1 MSEPCRKVETPT
13 PVRGMRD
20 FVGSDA
26 ALFHHIV
33 GILRH
38 VVQGYGFVPLETPLV
53 EFTSLFVRSLGDT
66 SDVVDKEMFTFED
79 RSGQSISLRP
89 EGTASAV
96 RALITNKLTQ
106 TLPQKWFYCGP
117 MFRYDRPQ
125 KGRYRQF
132 YQFGVEDLGA
142 SGPLS
147 DVEAIASAYEG
158 VKALGLQGATLY
170 LNSIG
175 DAATRTAYRQ
185 KLVAYFER
193 YKADLSADSQRRLEA
208 NPLRILDSK
217 DAQDQRI
224 AQDAPRIADSFT
236 PEAAR
241 FFERVQGGLAK
252 LGLAFEIDPFLVRG
266 LDYYDHTTFEIK
278 AAVGDEGTS
287 LAVVGGGRYNGLVEQ
302 MGGPSVPAVG
312 WAFGVDRLMLAC
324 AKRPATIPP
333 VAVLFVTEAEETPA
347 LLLAQKLRGLIG
359 NPVLLPSEG
368 NLAKRMK
375 ISNRSGALC
384 VFILGEDE
392 IKTNQVKVK
401 FLRAYAEYSEG
412 AEHVMACSDL
422 ERFAS
427 TLFAAKGA

>member
-1 MSEPCRKVETPT
+1 MKKIGCMS

-20 FVGSDA
+20 FIGPDA
-26 ALFHHIV
+26 QTFHAIV
-33 GILRH
+33 DQLQR
-38 VVQGYGFVPLETPLV
+38 VVHRYGFAPIETPLV

-66 SDVVDKEMFTFED
+66 SDVVDKEMFTFSD
-79 RSGQSISLRP
+79 RSGQSVSLRP

-106 TLPQKWFYCGP
+106 TLPQKWSYYGP

-147 DVEAIASAYEG
+147 DVEAVAMAWEG
-158 VKALGLQGATLY
+158 VRSLGMDKATLY
-170 LNSIG
+170 INSIG
-175 DAATRTAYRQ
+175 DATTRADYRA
-185 KLVAYFER
+185 KLVAYFET
-193 YKADLSADSQRRLEA
+193 YKNDLSEDSQRRLPT

-217 DAQDQRI
+217 DTKDRDIVQG
-224 AQDAPRIADSFT
+224 APQISDSFT

-241 FFERVQGGLAK
+241 FFDRVKEGLAA
-252 LGLAFEIDPFLVRG
+252 LGLMFTLDPCLVRG

-278 AAVGDEGTS
+278 APVGEGSTP

-312 WAFGVDRLMLAC
+312 WAAGLDRLMLAVNS
-324 AKRPATIPP
+324 PTSQTPP
-333 VAVLFVTEAEETPA
+333 VAVLFVGEAEAVAA
-347 LLLAQKLRGLIG
+347 LRLAGHLRDVVH
-359 NPVLLPSEG
+359 NPVLTPSDG

-375 ISNRSGALC
+375 MSDRSGALC
-384 VFILGEDE
+384 VFLIGEDE
-392 IKTNQVKVK
+392 LKDGRVKVK
-401 FLRAYAEYSEG
+401 FLRATGEFAEGTECILS
-412 AEHVMACSDL
+412 SDEL
-422 ERFAS
+422 A
-427 TLFAAKGA
+427 TWATHHLLPAHQ

>member
-1 MSEPCRKVETPT
+1 MKNTEVPL

-20 FVGSDA
+20 FVGADA
-26 ALFHHIV
+26 RTFHH
-33 GILRH
+33 
-38 VVQGYGFVPLETPLV
+38 VVDRLQTVVCRYGFSPIEMPLV

-106 TLPQKWFYCGP
+106 TLPQKWSYYGP

-147 DVEAIASAYEG
+147 DVEAISMAMEG
-158 VKALGLQGATLY
+158 VQSLGINGATLFI
-170 LNSIG
+170 NSIG
-175 DAATRTAYRQ
+175 DAATRADYRA
-185 KLVAYFER
+185 KLVAYFEA
-193 YKADLSADSQRRLEA
+193 YKGDLSEDSQRRLTV

-217 DAQDQRI
+217 DAKDQELVRG
-224 AQDAPRIADSFT
+224 APQISGSFT

-241 FFERVQGGLAK
+241 FFDRVKEGLAA
-252 LGLAFEIDPFLVRG
+252 LGLTFKLDPCLVRG

-278 AAVGDEGTS
+278 APVGEGSTL

-312 WAFGVDRLMLAC
+312 WAAGLDRLMLAVE
-324 AKRPATIPP
+324 APAVEVPP
-333 VAVLFVTEAEETPA
+333 VAVLFVGEAEDVAA
-347 LLLAQKLRGLIG
+347 LQGAHRLRGLVQ
-359 NPVLLPSEG
+359 NPVLMPAEG

-375 ISNRSGALC
+375 MSDRAGALC
-384 VFILGEDE
+384 VFLIGEDE
-392 IKTNQVKVK
+392 LKTGQLKVK
-401 FLRAYAEYSEG
+401 FLRSTGEFEEG
-412 AEHVMACSDL
+412 AECVVAETEL
-422 ERFAS
+422 
-427 TLFAAKGA
+427 AAWTAQHLSPLTKPE